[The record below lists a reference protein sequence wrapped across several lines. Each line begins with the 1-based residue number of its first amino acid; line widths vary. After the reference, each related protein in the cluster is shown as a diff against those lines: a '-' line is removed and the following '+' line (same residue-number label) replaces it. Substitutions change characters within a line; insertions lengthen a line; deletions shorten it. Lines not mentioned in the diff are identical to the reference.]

1 MKIELELEDR
11 QYGDIERYCQANNLN
26 IQEYVVG
33 IISNGHSINKFGD
46 LNDTITKTAEE
57 NVVSAKKR
65 TASSKVTEEPKEEE
79 KEIVSTNKAVVKK
92 KRTLNSI

>member
-1 MKIELELEDR
+1 MKIELELDDR

-26 IQEYVVG
+26 IQEYVAE

-46 LNDTITKTAEE
+46 LNDTITKTVEE
-57 NVVSAKKR
+57 SVVSAKKR
-65 TASSKVTEEPKEEE
+65 TTSNKITEEPKEE
-79 KEIVSTNKAVVKK
+79 KEVISTNKAVVKK

>member
-1 MKIELELEDR
+1 MKIELELDDR

-26 IQEYVVG
+26 IQEYVVE

-46 LNDTITKTAEE
+46 LNDTITKTVEE
-57 NVVSAKKR
+57 SVVSAKKR
-65 TASSKVTEEPKEEE
+65 TTSNKITEEPKEERE
-79 KEIVSTNKAVVKK
+79 VISTNKAVVKK

>member
-1 MKIELELEDR
+1 MKIELELDDR

-26 IQEYVVG
+26 IQEYIVE

-46 LNDTITKTAEE
+46 LNDTITKAVEE
-57 NVVSAKKR
+57 SVVSAKKR
-65 TASSKVTEEPKEEE
+65 TTSNKITDEPKEE
-79 KEIVSTNKAVVKK
+79 KEVISTNKAVVKK